1 MKFSQVCSAVILAIL
16 SGSLLEFGALR
27 SLNSSASM
35 TESLLSV
42 QYLTVFRSP
51 VSCLLAHCLLN
62 SPVLSSPLLSL
73 PLSSQY
79 LMALAQDA
87 PAERRGNFLDYKGLK
102 KVLKQLQ

>member
-51 VSCLLAHCLLN
+51 VSCPLAHCPLN
-62 SPVLSSPLLSL
+62 SPVLSSHSPLTS
-73 PLSSQY
+73 PV
-79 LMALAQDA
+79 LAVSH
-87 PAERRGNFLDYKGLK
+87 GLGTGCASR
-102 KVLKQLQ
+102 VAGHFPRLQGA